1 MQEVRIGFRPIGQ
14 DILPYLGQIPTVKGI
29 VIANGLG
36 ASGLT
41 MGPYVGSL
49 AAKLAMGEELEI
61 DITAYNPLRNRLKVN

>member
-1 MQEVRIGFRPIGQ
+1 L
-14 DILPYLGQIPTVKGI
+14 LPYLGPIPTVKGL

-49 AAKLAMGEELEI
+49 AANLAMGEDVEI
-61 DITAYNPLRNRLKVN
+61 DITAYDPLRNRLKVN